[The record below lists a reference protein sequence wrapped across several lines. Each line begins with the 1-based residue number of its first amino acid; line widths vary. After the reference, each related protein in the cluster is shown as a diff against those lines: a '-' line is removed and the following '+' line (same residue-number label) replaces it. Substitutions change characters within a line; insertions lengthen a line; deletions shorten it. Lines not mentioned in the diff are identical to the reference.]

1 MSCFYVE
8 ISSEAEKKKK
18 KFDRETQHLIFSYI
32 NRNLRNCPD
41 PRASGKALTGPL
53 RGLWRYRIG
62 DYRLLAEI
70 RDGEMLIIAVD
81 VGHRSQVYSRRK

>member
-1 MSCFYVE
+1 MSVWSVE
-8 ISSEAEKKKK
+8 IDAGTAKKIQKL
-18 KFDRETQHLIFSYI
+18 DRETQRLILSYI
-32 NRNLRNCPD
+32 DRHLRNSPD

-70 RDGEMLIIAVD
+70 RDDELIIVAVD
-81 VGHRSQVYSRRK
+81 IGHRSAIYSRRR

>member
-1 MSCFYVE
+1 MSCYSVE
-8 ISSEAEKKKK
+8 ISSEAAKKIK

-32 NRNLRNCPD
+32 NRNLRNCAD
-41 PRASGKALTGPL
+41 PRASGKTLTGPL